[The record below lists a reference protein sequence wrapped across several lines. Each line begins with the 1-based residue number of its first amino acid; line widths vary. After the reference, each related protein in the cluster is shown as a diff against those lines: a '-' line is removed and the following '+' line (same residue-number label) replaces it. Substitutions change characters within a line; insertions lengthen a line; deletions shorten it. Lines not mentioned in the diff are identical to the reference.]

1 LEDELLTKLP
11 VYKNNHKTP
20 KLRPL
25 TRTLILETT
34 RKRIRR
40 HQGAENYPYALL
52 AAAEEV
58 WADWLVFAADDETN
72 GEELVSFPA
81 GEAAAFATGN
91 TLAALEPFTEPE
103 PFALEDAELFETEE
117 AAIELDPVAVEEA
130 AACTTGD
137 TFTELDPFTE
147 PEPFT
152 FEDAELSEA
161 EEAAIELDPVAVEE
175 AAACTMGDTL
185 AEWLDP
191 FALEDAE
198 LFEVEEAAVEE
209 DSITVEEAATAAVE
223 FEAAELEEA
232 APLSETVN

>member
-1 LEDELLTKLP
+1 MLEDELFTKLP

-40 HQGAENYPYALL
+40 HQEAGNYPYALL
-52 AAAEEV
+52 AWGSAAEEV

-91 TLAALEPFTEPE
+91 ILAALEPFTEPE
-103 PFALEDAELFETEE
+103 PFTLEDAELFETEE
-117 AAIELDPVAVEEA
+117 AAIEPDPVAVEEA

-137 TFTELDPFTE
+137 TFTELD
-147 PEPFT
+147 PFT

-185 AEWLDP
+185 AEWPDP

-232 APLSETVN
+232 APLSETVK